1 MGWGCDDSACL
12 VREKRE
18 TETSSCHTRLEGL
31 EFSVCLRFWV
41 LQVSRIFTDA
51 N

>member
-31 EFSVCLRFWV
+31 EFRF
-41 LQVSRIFTDA
+41 QVSRILTDA